1 MKKTF
6 GIIGCAIAFFAMSS
20 LAVAESNVT
29 LKLSALTETSSSGS
43 SKPYTLLPQV
53 ASKSCSTSCQGRNY
67 SATCADNQECA
78 CDCNSGCTC
87 K

>member
-6 GIIGCAIAFFAMSS
+6 GIIGLCYCIFAMSS
-20 LAVAESNVT
+20 LAVADSNVT
-29 LKLSALTETSSSGS
+29 LKVSALTETSSSGS
-43 SKPYTLLPQV
+43 NKPYTLLPQV
-53 ASKSCSTSCQGRNY
+53 ASKSCSTYCQGRNY
-67 SATCADNQECA
+67 SASCADNQECA